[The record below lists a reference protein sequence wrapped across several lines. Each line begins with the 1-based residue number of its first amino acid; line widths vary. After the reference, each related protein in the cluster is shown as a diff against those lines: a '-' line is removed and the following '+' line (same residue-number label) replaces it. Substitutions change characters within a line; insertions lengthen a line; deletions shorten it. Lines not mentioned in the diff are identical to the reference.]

1 MRKLL
6 LTILLT
12 ICYTCEA
19 QLANSLIKE
28 EIPIVKDSQVIDTI
42 HIIAESDS
50 IFVKGKFY
58 YEKKDFSTAI
68 TYFLKSDSVIH
79 VHFGTNSPYLGYG
92 KIWASSCYHKLGMDS
107 IALRYS
113 NYYDKQPIDKML
125 THTSDSVVWVALKLI
140 ELGQIK
146 NAAEKLLEAAK
157 LEEQE
162 LGFNNY
168 WYANTLSNCAGLF
181 CEIGNFEKAIELGK
195 DAVDI
200 YKYTFGN
207 EHPNYITCLKNLIEI
222 CIESGNYTMAIQYCK
237 ENLEIEKRIY
247 GLHHPNYASCLSNL
261 ATSYAYSGNYSMAIQ
276 LYKEALEI
284 VKRIYGTEHLEYATI
299 LSNLASNYGNLNNY
313 IMAIQL
319 GKEAVEIKKRILGT
333 DNLDYA
339 LSLSNLAEDYHGIG
353 NNVEAMV
360 LGKKAM
366 NIRKM
371 VLGTEH
377 PDYALSL
384 ICVADYYSAVGNYS
398 EALLLGTE
406 AMEVYKKVLGPVHP
420 LYATSLFRLATYYCD
435 LGNYAKALKFGTE
448 AMEIRKE
455 TLGTEHPEY
464 ATSLGNL
471 ALYYL
476 YLGNYAKAIQIGKDV
491 AELYKKIFGTDSPH
505 YAISLAFLARIY
517 SELGNYSE
525 AKRLGNMSLDIY
537 QKGIIT
543 DNAVYANIVK
553 NIANYNASLGNNTEA
568 LLLGKNA
575 INILKKALGTEHPEY
590 ALLLCN
596 QASYYSNIGN
606 YTEAYDYMKRF
617 LDYSQSYL
625 LRAFGE
631 LSSNLR
637 ESVWTKKYSS
647 FYICTFP
654 RVVEKYKNKKSI
666 SELYNK
672 TCLFAKGLL
681 LNTDV
686 EIRNLIHESG
696 DSTLIAKY
704 NHLSSNIG
712 IFNKLIET
720 PINKR
725 YINVDS
731 LNDVIQK
738 QEMELAKE
746 SKNYGDYTYNLTISW
761 EDVQKGIGDSDIA
774 IEFMDFPIF
783 NSDSTM
789 YVALTLKKGYDSPH
803 MVMLFEENQLKAV
816 SEDVYYTQTDVSD
829 LVWKPLE
836 EELRGIRNIYF
847 APSGELHRIG
857 IEYLPISKT
866 ENISDVY
873 TLHRLSST
881 RQLAVIQDKTKGKN
895 NIIYGGINYDEKP
908 RAICYD
914 SALTEGS
921 VLRTAFNRA
930 NVDSLSLRNSFEYLE
945 GSKKEADMIAEDMK
959 QHHVSYIYYSGTD
972 GSEESFKLLDGTK
985 PKTMHIATHGFYF
998 SKSEA
1003 EKTIFARP
1011 DMEMMT
1017 EGIQKISHPVEDK
1030 PMTRSGLLFSGCNRA
1045 FRHEQIPDCEEDGI
1059 LTAQEISRLDLRG
1072 LDLVVLSACQTGLG
1086 DLISG
1091 EGVFGLQR
1099 GFKKA
1104 GAKTILMSLNKVDD
1118 EATQILMVEFYKN
1131 LMNGKSK
1138 HQSLKDS
1145 QKYLRQ
1151 VENGKYDKPEYWASF
1166 ILLDGIL

>member
-1 MRKLL
+1 MRKLFL
-6 LTILLT
+6 IILLT
-12 ICYTCEA
+12 ICCTCKA

-28 EIPIVKDSQVIDTI
+28 ETPIVKDSQNIDTI
-42 HIIAESDS
+42 QVIAESDS
-50 IFVKGKFY
+50 IFVKGKFF

-162 LGFNNY
+162 LGLNNY
-168 WYANTLSNCAGLF
+168 WYANTLSNCAGLY
-181 CEIGNFEKAIELGK
+181 CDLGYFEKAIELGK
-195 DAVDI
+195 EAAEI
-200 YKYTFGN
+200 YKVSFGK
-207 EHPNYITCLKNLIEI
+207 EHL
-222 CIESGNYTMAIQYCK
+222 
-237 ENLEIEKRIY
+237 
-247 GLHHPNYASCLSNL
+247 NYATCLSNL
-261 ATSYAYSGNYSMAIQ
+261 AIFYSYIGNSY
-276 LYKEALEI
+276 L
-284 VKRIYGTEHLEYATI
+284 
-299 LSNLASNYGNLNNY
+299 
-313 IMAIQL
+313 AIQL
-319 GKEAVEIKKRILGT
+319 GKEAIDVKKRILGSEYPSCA
-333 DNLDYA
+333 DD
-339 LSLSNLAEDYHGIG
+339 LSNLAE
-353 NNVEAMV
+353 
-360 LGKKAM
+360 
-366 NIRKM
+366 
-371 VLGTEH
+371 
-377 PDYALSL
+377 S
-384 ICVADYYSAVGNYS
+384 YYTIGNYS
-398 EALLLGTE
+398 EALKLGTEAMHLRKTIFGINHSDYALSLCCLANYHFETGNYSEALRLGTE
-406 AMEVYKKVLGPVHP
+406 AMEIFRKVWGPAHP
-420 LYATSLFRLATYYCD
+420 YYATSLFRLATYYSG
-435 LGNYAKALKFGTE
+435 LGNFTKALQLGIE
-448 AMEIRKE
+448 AMEINKKVLGVKHTQYVTCICNIAIYYANLGKYAEAIQFGKE
-455 TLGTEHPEY
+455 YVELTKTIFGAEHSEH
-464 ATSLGNL
+464 ANSLANL
-471 ALYYL
+471 ASYYSSIGNYDEAKRL
-476 YLGNYAKAIQIGKDV
+476 VNRAMDILEKINESEHLRYSICLNNLAVYNTYLGNYFEALSLSKKAIDLRKNF
-491 AELYKKIFGTDSPH
+491 FGTENLNNVSFIITLLSIYLH
-505 YAISLAFLARIY
+505 IENYADAYAFLRQYLY
-517 SELGNYSE
+517 SSQPY
-525 AKRLGNMSLDIY
+525 
-537 QKGIIT
+537 
-543 DNAVYANIVK
+543 
-553 NIANYNASLGNNTEA
+553 
-568 LLLGKNA
+568 
-575 INILKKALGTEHPEY
+575 ILRNLV
-590 ALLLCN
+590 
-596 QASYYSNIGN
+596 
-606 YTEAYDYMKRF
+606 
-617 LDYSQSYL
+617 
-625 LRAFGE
+625 E

-637 ESVWTKKYSS
+637 ESLWTRKFANIFSCLLP
-647 FYICTFP
+647 YI
-654 RVVEKYKNKKSI
+654 VEKHKNKESI
-666 SELYNK
+666 SELYDM

-681 LNTDV
+681 LNTDMKM
-686 EIRNLIHESG
+686 RSLIFESC
-696 DSTLIAKY
+696 DSVIIDKY
-704 NHLSSNIG
+704 NALVTNISIYNKLLGKSINERFMNADSLSNI
-712 IFNKLIET
+712 IE
-720 PINKR
+720 
-725 YINVDS
+725 
-731 LNDVIQK
+731 Q
-738 QEMELAKE
+738 QEMILARD
-746 SKNYGDYTYNLTISW
+746 SKAYGNYTHNLTISW
-761 EDVQKGIGDSDIA
+761 KDVQNGLGDGDIA
-774 IEFMDFPIF
+774 IEFLDFPIY
-783 NSDSTM
+783 NSDSTV

-803 MVMLFEENQLKAV
+803 MVMLFEEKQLNAIA
-816 SEDVYYTQTDVSD
+816 EDIYYSQTDVSD

-836 EELRGIRNIYF
+836 EELRGIRNVYF

-881 RQLAVIQDKTKGKN
+881 RQLAVVQYETKGKN
-895 NIIYGGINYDEKP
+895 NIIYGGINYDEKS
-908 RAICYD
+908 RIVSRD
-914 SALTEGS
+914 SASTKGS
-921 VLRTAFNRA
+921 VLRTAFSRA

-959 QHHVSYIYYSGTD
+959 MHHVPYIYYSGTD
-972 GSEESFKLLDGTK
+972 GSEESFKLLNGTK